1 MVGNGC
7 VDVNGGGFKELMR
20 RREEYGVSKNK
31 LALEANL
38 SARYL
43 RRLESGEVNLTE
55 KMEKQISDALDRL
68 NPDSKLT
75 MVMDYVRIRFK
86 TTDVKHIIKD
96 VLKLSEKYM
105 LYEEWG
111 RYGYEEHYELGDVFV
126 LASADEEKGVL
137 LELKGRGCRQ
147 FEGFLEAQER
157 SWYDFFNDAMMEGC
171 VFKRID
177 LAINDIVG
185 MLDIPELTAKCENEE
200 CISKFRSWK
209 SYRSGELIKRD
220 EKDGMGYTLYI
231 GSLKSDVYFC
241 LYEKDYE
248 QYVKKGIPIDEVP
261 VKNRFEIR
269 LMNERAEHAVIDLLT
284 YRDGDNTAFSIINR
298 YMRFADKEPDKDRES
313 WKTNQRWEWFIG
325 EHRDKLKLTSQPE
338 PYSPDRTLRWMS
350 HQVAPSW
357 KAFQKVDQNNDTNV
371 MGEMIE
377 NAELTKRLKKLV
389 EQLSADVGDMIVK
402 DE

>member
-1 MVGNGC
+1 MI
-7 VDVNGGGFKELMR
+7 GGDFNELMR

-31 LALEANL
+31 LALEAGITT
-38 SARYL
+38 RYL
-43 RRLESGEVNLTE
+43 RRIESGEFNLTE
-55 KMEKQISDALDRL
+55 KMAKQISDALDRL
-68 NPDSKLT
+68 NPDSKLS
-75 MVMDYVRIRFK
+75 MLIDYVRIRFI
-86 TTDVKHIIKD
+86 TTDVRHIIKC

-105 LYEEWG
+105 IHEEWG
-111 RYGYEEHYELGDVFV
+111 RYGYEEHYEVGDVFV
-126 LASADEEKGVL
+126 MASADEEKGVL

-157 SWYDFFNDAMMEGC
+157 TWYDFFNDAMVEGC

-185 MLDIPELTAKCENEE
+185 MLDIPELTVKCENEE
-200 CISKFRSWK
+200 CISKFRTWK

-248 QYVKKGIPIDEVP
+248 QYVKKGIPIDEVMI
-261 VKNRFEIR
+261 KNRFEIR
-269 LMNERAEHAVIDLLT
+269 LMNERAEHAIIDLLT
-284 YRDGDNTAFSIINR
+284 YRDADNTAFSIINR
-298 YMRFADKEPDKDRES
+298 YMRFVDKEPDKERES
-313 WKTNQRWEWFIG
+313 WKTHRRWEWFIG
-325 EHRDKLKLTSQPE
+325 DHRDKLKLTSQPE
-338 PYSPDRTLRWMS
+338 PYSPERTLRWMS

-402 DE
+402 E

>member
-1 MVGNGC
+1 MI
-7 VDVNGGGFKELMR
+7 GGDFNELMR

-31 LALEANL
+31 LALEAGITT
-38 SARYL
+38 RYL
-43 RRLESGEVNLTE
+43 RRIESGEFNLTE
-55 KMEKQISDALDRL
+55 KMAKQISDALDRL
-68 NPDSKLT
+68 NPDSKLS
-75 MVMDYVRIRFK
+75 MLIDYVRIRFI
-86 TTDVKHIIKD
+86 TTDVRHIIKC

-105 LYEEWG
+105 IHEEWG
-111 RYGYEEHYELGDVFV
+111 RYGYEEHYEVGDVFV
-126 LASADEEKGVL
+126 MASADEEKGVL

-157 SWYDFFNDAMMEGC
+157 TWYDFFNDAMVEGC

-185 MLDIPELTAKCENEE
+185 MLDIPELTVKCENEE
-200 CISKFRSWK
+200 CISKFRTWK

-248 QYVKKGIPIDEVP
+248 QYVKKGIPIDEVMI
-261 VKNRFEIR
+261 KNRFEIR
-269 LMNERAEHAVIDLLT
+269 LMNERAEHAIIDLLT
-284 YRDGDNTAFSIINR
+284 YRDADNTAFSIINR
-298 YMRFADKEPDKDRES
+298 YMRFADKEPDKERES
-313 WKTNQRWEWFIG
+313 WKTNRRWEWFIG
-325 EHRDKLKLTSQPE
+325 DHRDKLKLTSQPE
-338 PYSPDRTLRWMS
+338 PYSPERTLRWMS

-402 DE
+402 E